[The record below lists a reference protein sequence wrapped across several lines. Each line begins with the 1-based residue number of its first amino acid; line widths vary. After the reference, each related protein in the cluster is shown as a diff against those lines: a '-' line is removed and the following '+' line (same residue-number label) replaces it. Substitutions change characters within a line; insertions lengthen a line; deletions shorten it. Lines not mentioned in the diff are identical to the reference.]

1 MLYSLVDSRTC
12 AAMALLAAVV
22 PAGCTP
28 APTRP
33 AAERHDHDHK
43 HGHKHD
49 DDHDHGDHDHPATLA
64 GGVDGVAKA
73 VAGLRE
79 HLAADAH
86 EKLDKAVHRLGHLL
100 EDLQGLVN
108 DSGLA
113 ADAKSAATKALD
125 ELFECIGTLDE
136 SLHADRGTGES
147 PAAVHAS
154 IAKRVDDAV
163 GALRAATQK
172 EGQ

>member
-1 MLYSLVDSRTC
+1 MLCSLVDSRTC
-12 AAMALLAAVV
+12 AAMALLAAVAL
-22 PAGCTP
+22 AGCTP

-33 AAERHDHDHK
+33 AAAHHDHDHK

-49 DDHDHGDHDHPATLA
+49 DGHDHPATLA
-64 GGVDGVAKA
+64 GGVEAVAKA

-100 EDLQGLVN
+100 EDLQGLV
-108 DSGLA
+108 DASGLA
-113 ADAKSAATKALD
+113 GDAKSAATKALD
-125 ELFECIGTLDE
+125 ELFECIGKLDE

-154 IAKRVDDAV
+154 IAQRVDDAV
-163 GALRAATQK
+163 AALRAATPK